1 MDFANMTMGQKKMLG
16 AAACCLMFVIS
27 LFMPWFGEGS
37 FSRNGWDS
45 LPSSWIWLLFGLAAA
60 AILVMAALDMEI
72 PIPVPPFATSFYL
85 ISIPF
90 WVTLAYLFE
99 GDAPGKKIGLFI
111 GLIFSLAAAVLTVM
125 IGREEEG

>member
-16 AAACCLMFVIS
+16 AAACCVMFIIS
-27 LFMPWFGEGS
+27 LFMPWFGAGG
-37 FSRNGWDS
+37 FSRNGWES
-45 LPSSWIWLLFGLAAA
+45 MPSSWIFLLLALAAA
-60 AILVMAALDMEI
+60 AILVMAALDMDL

-90 WVTLAYLFE
+90 WVTLAMLLE
-99 GDAPGKKIGLFI
+99 GDYPGKKIGLFI
-111 GLIFSLAAAVLTVM
+111 GLIFSLAAAALTVM